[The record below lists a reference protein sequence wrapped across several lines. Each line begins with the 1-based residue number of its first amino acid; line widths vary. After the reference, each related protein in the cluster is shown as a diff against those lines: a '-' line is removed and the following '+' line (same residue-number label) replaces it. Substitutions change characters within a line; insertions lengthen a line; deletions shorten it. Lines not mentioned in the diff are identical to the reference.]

1 MFKEL
6 LNIAYRLLVMAVV
19 LSITYL
25 VPVIGLHFPYDTG
38 HVELP
43 PLEENVDAQSYYNRV
58 YKASIENT
66 GGSDHEYVDVNRG
79 AAKTNGVLDQVQD
92 FVTRYGLEHARTLEV
107 GAGSGQLQDIVNDYT
122 GLDIAASAAHYF
134 HKPFVQ
140 GSALELPF
148 DDNVFDAAWTVW
160 TLEHVPDPEKAME
173 ELRRVTKPGG
183 MIFFFPAWNCTS
195 WAAAGYEVRPYENL
209 SLTEKAAKASLAI
222 RAGQLFRFSYL
233 GPTRLIRYAAAGA
246 FDGPTQL
253 RYTALRPN
261 YTNFW
266 KADSDAI
273 ASIDAVESMVW
284 FESRGDTCLNCPAS
298 VAGLAF
304 MPYNPLHIRVGE
316 RSGSRADPGL
326 RITRN

>member
-6 LNIAYRLLVMAVV
+6 LSVAYRLLVMATV
-19 LSITYL
+19 LSVAYF

-43 PLEENVDAQSYYNRV
+43 PLEDNVDAQSYYDRV

-66 GGSDHEYVDVNRG
+66 GGSDHEYVDFNRG
-79 AAKTNGVLDQVQD
+79 AAKTNGVVDQVQD

-107 GAGSGQLQDIVNDYT
+107 GSGSGQLQDIVDDYT

-148 DDNVFDAAWTVW
+148 DDNSFDVSWTVW
-160 TLEHVPDPEKAME
+160 TLEHVPDPEKAMQ

-195 WAAAGYEVRPYENL
+195 WAATGYEVRPYENL
-209 SLTEKAAKASLAI
+209 SLAEKAGKASLAV
-222 RAGQLFRFSYL
+222 RADQLFRFSYL
-233 GPTRLIRYAAAGA
+233 GPTRLIRYAAAGT
-246 FDGPTQL
+246 FDGPSHL

-266 KADSDAI
+266 IADSDAI
-273 ASIDAVESMVW
+273 ASIDAVESMNW
-284 FESRGDTCLNCPAS
+284 FESRGDSCLNCPES
-298 VAGLAF
+298 VAGLLF
-304 MPYNPLHIRVGE
+304 MPYIPLHIRVGQK
-316 RSGSRADPGL
+316 SGSEADPSL